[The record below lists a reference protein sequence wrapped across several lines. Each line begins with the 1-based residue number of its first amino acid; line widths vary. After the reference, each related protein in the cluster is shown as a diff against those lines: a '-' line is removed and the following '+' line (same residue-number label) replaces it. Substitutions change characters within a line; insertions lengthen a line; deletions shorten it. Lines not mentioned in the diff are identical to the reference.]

1 MTKRTRLTD
10 AGIMRLKHG
19 STDYT
24 VWDTVTPGLGVRVRT
39 SGFRGYVFH
48 RRGPGSSR
56 RVSLG
61 PVMLKS
67 VEDARKECLAVQL
80 DGIAAETGAGKTH
93 GSGTPLFQDY
103 VADPWMAGQCH
114 RWKPTTHRTVE
125 SLLRCQLLPAFGHL
139 PLDRIAPANV
149 DAWFDRCSVK
159 APGNANRAL
168 ELLRRIMNH
177 AASSGLIA
185 MNPARRTRMNPRP
198 RLTRFLSAKEIIR
211 LHEALDRCVAERP
224 AWAVQADLI
233 RLLLY
238 TGCRKSEIKNLKW
251 SEVEG
256 DMLRLADSKTGP
268 RTVHLSADARAVIDR
283 HRDGNGPFVFP
294 SPINPSR
301 PHGKELTLW
310 LRARDCAGLSG
321 VRLHDLRHTYA
332 SQAVMNGV
340 PLPVVAR
347 LLGHSQVRMTMRYA
361 HVGDR
366 EVIAAAERIGEAIS
380 LMLDGPADLQEPTAL

>member
-10 AGIMRLKHG
+10 AGIRRLKPG
-19 STDYT
+19 SMDYT

-48 RRGPGSSR
+48 QRGQGNSR

-61 PVMLKS
+61 PVTLKC
-67 VEDARKECLAVQL
+67 VRDARKECLAIQV
-80 DGIAAETGAGKTH
+80 AGNTDE
-93 GSGTPLFQDY
+93 SGTGSKAGSRIPVFKDY
-103 VADPWMAGQCH
+103 VADTWMAGH
-114 RWKPTTHRTVE
+114 SSRWKPSTLKYVE
-125 SLLRCQLLPAFGHL
+125 SCLRSQLLPAFGNL

-149 DAWFDRCSVK
+149 DAWFDRCSITTPGAANK
-159 APGNANRAL
+159 ALA
-168 ELLRRIMNH
+168 LLRQIMNH

-198 RLTRFLSAKEIIR
+198 RLTRFLSAEEIVR
-211 LHEALDRCVAERP
+211 LHEALYRCVAERP
-224 AWAVQADLI
+224 AWAGQADLI

-251 SEVEG
+251 AEVEE
-256 DMLRLADSKTGP
+256 DTLRLADSKTGP
-268 RTVHLSADARAVIDR
+268 RTVYLSTDARTVIDR
-283 HRDGNGPFVFP
+283 QQDGNGPFVFP
-294 SPINPSR
+294 SPVNP
-301 PHGKELTLW
+301 GKPLGKKLALW
-310 LRARDCAGLSG
+310 NRVRQLAGLSG
-321 VRLHDLRHTYA
+321 VRLHDLRHSFA

-347 LLGHSQVRMTMRYA
+347 LLGHSHVRMTMRYA

-380 LMLDGPADLQEPTAL
+380 FALNVSD